1 LAYAILPIQ
10 YNFSTTQE
18 YRSPIKEYFNY
29 YSIDTSNKSVLTINT
44 ANHRLLFHITKN
56 QSIINVPYSY
66 TTIITRLLGI
76 LLLCFYIHLTAI
88 RFVKNTSFKKGFIF
102 LVTVLG
108 LLRCITYFFKI
119 PFVFSKL
126 TLFDPTIFASN
137 VLHPSLGDL
146 LINLLLLFWIVSFI
160 ENKEATNNTY
170 KNKWRALLQLAIIVA
185 VSFLFIDLIKSLVI
199 DSKIPF
205 DVENFFN
212 LNEFT
217 AVAFVVIC
225 LIIINYVKISIALYQ
240 AIIQQKIS
248 LGIQIILVFIVGI
261 AGIAAESYF
270 YKYNILFPVI
280 ILCWLIVF
288 VSFLFL
294 FEAKGFFFHRKNSI
308 LSLYWI
314 LFFTASTAA
323 IIVFFEEKLEVEQR
337 QQLAEKI
344 YLSKQSNADFSLTEA
359 QSSEYS
365 FAIYQNGKLK
375 ENTGPHL
382 FYRHQS
388 PYNIGFSIEEN
399 NGESKLTYQVNE
411 DAAVVLIKKMQH
423 SLNFLTL
430 FAYLFFAFVIV
441 VFLLFFV
448 LKIAVAKISFWT
460 TVKEKIYSIDIQIKT
475 TIFLLSAAS
484 FITVGF
490 VSIYFYTQKFN
501 AANDDKI
508 LKALSTINQVS
519 ALISLEDTS
528 LHDII
533 TDAEIKNNLVIDIYD
548 TDGKLIEKSNKLGK
562 KGNYILQQMNFAAYQ
577 TIYQQHELYFKQQE
591 ENYGEK
597 FYSFY
602 KPLLNN
608 SGETIG
614 CINIPDINYKKSLRQ
629 DLSGFIA
636 TLININA
643 FIFLLAAA
651 IAFIVTNRIT
661 SSFTLIKNKNFDNS
675 AD

>member
-1 LAYAILPIQ
+1 MLSTLKKILSTHKNYVLLAAIVLFIISVFIQENKTNNYNEKQVQQNIQQYITAQENDFNTLCSSNTFIEDIKKSNPTVNKNYGIGLYEWEEESYELIAWNNLNFIDTVATHYAIDTSYLIENTLGYFECIIKHIHTSNTTYLAYAILPIH
-10 YNFSTTQE
+10 YSFSTTQE

-29 YSIDTSNKSVLTINT
+29 YTIDTSNKSKLTINT

-56 QSIINVPYSY
+56 QSVINVPYSY

-160 ENKEATNNTY
+160 ENKEATNNTS

-217 AVAFVVIC
+217 AVAFATIC

-240 AIIQQKIS
+240 AVIHQKMS
-248 LGIQIILVFIVGI
+248 LGIQVIVVFIVGI
-261 AGIAAESYF
+261 AGIVTESYF

-294 FEAKGFFFHRKNSI
+294 FEAKRFFFHQKNSI

-375 ENTGPHL
+375 ENTGTHL

-448 LKIAVAKISFWT
+448 LKIAVAKIFIKCSIFYYCRFCFYLFLYP
-460 TVKEKIYSIDIQIKT
+460 KI
-475 TIFLLSAAS
+475 
-484 FITVGF
+484 
-490 VSIYFYTQKFN
+490 
-501 AANDDKI
+501 
-508 LKALSTINQVS
+508 
-519 ALISLEDTS
+519 
-528 LHDII
+528 
-533 TDAEIKNNLVIDIYD
+533 
-548 TDGKLIEKSNKLGK
+548 
-562 KGNYILQQMNFAAYQ
+562 
-577 TIYQQHELYFKQQE
+577 
-591 ENYGEK
+591 
-597 FYSFY
+597 
-602 KPLLNN
+602 
-608 SGETIG
+608 
-614 CINIPDINYKKSLRQ
+614 
-629 DLSGFIA
+629 
-636 TLININA
+636 
-643 FIFLLAAA
+643 
-651 IAFIVTNRIT
+651 
-661 SSFTLIKNKNFDNS
+661 
-675 AD
+675 